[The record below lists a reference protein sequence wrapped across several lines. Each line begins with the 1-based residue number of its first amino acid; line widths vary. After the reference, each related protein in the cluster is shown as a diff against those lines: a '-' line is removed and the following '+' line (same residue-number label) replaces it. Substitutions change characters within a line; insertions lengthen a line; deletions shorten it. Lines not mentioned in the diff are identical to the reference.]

1 MGVMNDFE
9 IHKLCL
15 YYKCLNDLKLSD
27 DKILDSGKFRQ
38 LDKLLEAARN
48 AGDRVLLFSQLRIML
63 DITEDFMKLRK
74 YRYLRFDGETK
85 VEKRQNLIDEFNT
98 NNEVFVFMLTTK
110 AGGVGINLTGAN
122 RVVIHD
128 IDFNPQND
136 KQAEDRC
143 HRLGSN

>member
-38 LDKLLEAARN
+38 LDKLLEEAKN
-48 AGDRVLLFSQLRIML
+48 AGDRVLLFSQFRIML

-74 YRYLRFDGETK
+74 YRYSRLDGETK
-85 VEKRQNLIDEFNT
+85 VEKRQ
-98 NNEVFVFMLTTK
+98 
-110 AGGVGINLTGAN
+110 
-122 RVVIHD
+122 R
-128 IDFNPQND
+128 
-136 KQAEDRC
+136 
-143 HRLGSN
+143 